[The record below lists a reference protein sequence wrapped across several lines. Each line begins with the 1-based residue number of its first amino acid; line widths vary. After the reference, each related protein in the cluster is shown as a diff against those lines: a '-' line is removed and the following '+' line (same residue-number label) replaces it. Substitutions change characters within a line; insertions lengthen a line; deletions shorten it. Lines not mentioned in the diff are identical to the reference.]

1 MLVKPRDIDRQIVF
15 YNKVPKVTLGQVQ
28 KSKNIRLQA
37 FMLNNSKSHI
47 IELSKKD
54 GVWFARQLSPM
65 YMAYAPIARSDEQV
79 HKTINLYLSGWW
91 GKTFDDVYK
100 VMINIADTTYMFV
113 KNEKVAPRWK
123 QHSGGV
129 PDYIH
134 LGYKEPFGK
143 NRKTKVPSKLESKRM
158 KHHSKVNKSRSL
170 AKSCKRM
177 TGNVKALGKNFNKLI

>member
-28 KSKNIRLQA
+28 KSKIIRLSMA
-37 FMLNNSKSHI
+37 NKKEVIKSITIFKDSGSGFWYSGQTYPTRYRPDLLTSDDGEIVSI
-47 IELSKKD
+47 INILVKTWWKKD
-54 GVWFARQLSPM
+54 DVADVSIS
-65 YMAYAPIARSDEQV
+65 IANTR
-79 HKTINLYLSGWW
+79 
-91 GKTFDDVYK
+91 
-100 VMINIADTTYMFV
+100 NIFV
-113 KNEKVAPRWK
+113 KNEKVAPHWK

-158 KHHSKVNKSRSL
+158 KQHSKVNKSNSL
-170 AKSCKRM
+170 HKSYTRM
-177 TGNVKALGKNFNKLI
+177 TGDVTVLGKNFNKLI

>member
-1 MLVKPRDIDRQIVF
+1 MLVKPRDTDRQIVF
-15 YNKVPKVTLGQVQ
+15 YNKAPKVTLGQVQ
-28 KSKNIRLQA
+28 KSKDIVLKA
-37 FMLNNSKSHI
+37 FRLNNSKPHI
-47 IELSKKD
+47 IEMYKQS
-54 GVWFARQLSPM
+54 GFWFARQLSPVGV
-65 YMAYAPIARSDEQV
+65 ASAIISRSDEQV
-79 HKTINLYLSGWW
+79 HKIINNYLSGWW
-91 GKTFDDVYK
+91 GNIFDNVYK
-100 VMINIADTTYMFV
+100 VMINIADTTYVFV

-158 KHHSKVNKSRSL
+158 KHHSKVNKSQSL

-177 TGNVKALGKNFNKLI
+177 TGNVKALGKNFKRLI

>member
-28 KSKNIRLQA
+28 KSKNIILQA
-37 FMLNNSKSHI
+37 FRLNNSKPHT
-47 IELSKKD
+47 IEVYKEG
-54 GVWFARQLSPM
+54 GVWFARQLSPI
-65 YMAYAPIARSDEQV
+65 YMGSTLIARNDEQV
-79 HKTINLYLSGWW
+79 HKIITNYLRGWW
-91 GKTFDDVYK
+91 GKIFDDVYK

-143 NRKTKVPSKLESKRM
+143 NRKTKVPSKLESKGM
-158 KHHSKVNKSRSL
+158 KQHSKVNKSNSL
-170 AKSCKRM
+170 TKSYKKM
-177 TGNVKALGKNFNKLI
+177 TGNVGALGKNFNKLI